1 MPDPHDPRWFRQ
13 VLGQYPTGVC
23 AVTTIEADGS
33 PNGFVVGSF
42 TSVSLDPPLVAFFPD
57 KGSTSWPKIETAR
70 KFCVN
75 ILSDSQED
83 LCRKF
88 AAKGVDRF
96 EGVEWRA
103 APVTGSPIIAG
114 VVAWID
120 CDLGEVTEAGDHYIV
135 LGEVRD
141 LDIEESSLPLL
152 FFQGGYGRF
161 APLTLTAA
169 DRGGALTEQLRE
181 FDLVRPVSAE
191 LAAELSARCI
201 ASAPSDGAVAVI
213 ASAGGT
219 HTASAATLVG
229 QRFPLTPPT
238 GSVFAAWMDDAG
250 RARYLADLDGAAR
263 ADQEARL
270 AAVRGRG
277 YSVGLINDA
286 QRRFA
291 GVIDRLAEDPG
302 AHSHEE
308 VRELIDDL
316 AYDPVE
322 LSAAEREQIRSI
334 TVPVFGPA
342 GEVALA
348 FTLYG
353 FPKPSSDG
361 GVDAYIERAL
371 AAARTASER
380 LAAQRPFQVG
390 ARRSAKASLPS
401 STSAV
406 EA

>member
-1 MPDPHDPRWFRQ
+1 MPDPHDSRWFRQ

-23 AVTTIEADGS
+23 VVTTIEADGS

-57 KGSTSWPKIETAR
+57 KGSTSWPKIEATK

-75 ILSDSQED
+75 ILSDDQED

-88 AAKGVDRF
+88 AMKGADRF
-96 EGVEWRA
+96 DGVGWR
-103 APVTGSPIIAG
+103 PTPLTGCPILDD

-120 CDLGEVTEAGDHYIV
+120 CELGEVTEAGDHYIV

-161 APLTLTAA
+161 TPLTLTAS
-169 DRGGALTEQLRE
+169 DRGGLLTEQLRE
-181 FDLVRPVSAE
+181 FDLVRPALGD
-191 LAAELSARCI
+191 LASDLSARCI
-201 ASAPSDGAVAVI
+201 ASAPSEGMLAVI
-213 ASAGGT
+213 ASAGGGN
-219 HTASAATLVG
+219 TASAATLVG
-229 QRFPLTPPT
+229 QRLPLTPPT
-238 GSVFAAWMDDAG
+238 GSVFAAWRDEAG
-250 RARYLADLDGAAR
+250 RAEYLAGLDEEAR

-270 AAVRGRG
+270 AAVRERG

-291 GVIDRLAEDPG
+291 GVIDRLATDPG
-302 AHSHEE
+302 AHSHDE
-308 VRELIDDL
+308 VRELIDEL

-322 LSAAEREQIRSI
+322 ISASDRQRIRSI
-334 TVPVFGPA
+334 TVPVFGPDQ
-342 GEVALA
+342 EVTFA

-353 FPKPSSDG
+353 FPKPTSDA

-371 AAARTASER
+371 AAARAAGER
-380 LAAQRPFQVG
+380 LDVHP
-390 ARRSAKASLPS
+390 
-401 STSAV
+401 STS
-406 EA
+406 

>member
-23 AVTTIEADGS
+23 VVTTIEADGT

-57 KGSTSWPKIETAR
+57 KGSTSWPKIEATK

-75 ILSDSQED
+75 ILGADGED

-88 AAKGVDRF
+88 AAKGADRF
-96 EGVEWRA
+96 DGVEWRPS
-103 APVTGSPIIAG
+103 PVTATPILAG

-120 CDLGEVTEAGDHYIV
+120 CELGEVTEAGDHFIV

-161 APLTLTAA
+161 APLTLTAS
-169 DRGGALTEQLRE
+169 DRGGMLTEQLRE
-181 FDLVRPVSAE
+181 FDLVRSTLGE
-191 LAAELSARCI
+191 LAADLSARCI
-201 ASAPSDGAVAVI
+201 ASAPSEDALAVI

-219 HTASAATLVG
+219 NTASAATLVG
-229 QRFPLTPPT
+229 QRLPFTPPT
-238 GSVFAAWMDDAG
+238 GSVFAAWLDDAG
-250 RARYLADLDGAAR
+250 RAEYLAGLDEAGR

-270 AAVRGRG
+270 AAVRDRG
-277 YSVGLINDA
+277 YSVGLINEA

-291 GVIDRLAEDPG
+291 GVIDRLAIDPD
-302 AHSHEE
+302 AHSHDE

-322 LSAAEREQIRSI
+322 LSEREKEQIRSI
-334 TVPVFGPA
+334 TVPVFGPQ
-342 GEVALA
+342 GEVAFA

-353 FPKPSSDG
+353 FPKPRPDG
-361 GVDAYIERAL
+361 GVDVYIERAL
-371 AAARTASER
+371 EAARAAGER
-380 LAAQRPFQVG
+380 LSGPSTAARD
-390 ARRSAKASLPS
+390 AR
-401 STSAV
+401 
-406 EA
+406 

>member
-1 MPDPHDPRWFRQ
+1 MPDPHDSRWFRQ

-23 AVTTIEADGS
+23 VVTTIEADGS

-42 TSVSLDPPLVAFFPD
+42 TSVSLAPPLVAFFPD
-57 KGSTSWPKIETAR
+57 KGSTSWPKIEATK

-75 ILSDSQED
+75 ILSDDQED

-88 AAKGVDRF
+88 AMKGADRF
-96 EGVEWRA
+96 DAVDWR
-103 APVTGSPIIAG
+103 PTPLSGCPILTD

-120 CDLGEVTEAGDHYIV
+120 CELGEVTEAGDHYIV

-161 APLTLTAA
+161 TPLTLTAS
-169 DRGGALTEQLRE
+169 DRGGLLTEQLRE
-181 FDLVRPVSAE
+181 FDLVRPVLGD
-191 LAAELSARCI
+191 LATELSARCI
-201 ASAPSDGAVAVI
+201 ATAPSEGMLAVI
-213 ASAGGT
+213 ASAGAGN
-219 HTASAATLVG
+219 TASAATLVG
-229 QRFPLTPPT
+229 QRLPFTPPT
-238 GSVFAAWMDDAG
+238 GSVFAAWREDAG
-250 RARYLADLDGAAR
+250 RAEYLAGLDDAGR

-270 AAVRGRG
+270 AAVRARG

-291 GVIDRLAEDPG
+291 GVIDRLASDPG
-302 AHSHEE
+302 AHSHDE

-322 LSAAEREQIRSI
+322 ISPEERKRIRSI
-334 TVPVFGPA
+334 TVPVFGPD

-353 FPKPSSDG
+353 FPKPTSDA
-361 GVDAYIERAL
+361 GVDAYVERAL
-371 AAARTASER
+371 AASRSAGE
-380 LAAQRPFQVG
+380 LLG
-390 ARRSAKASLPS
+390 GRRSAS
-401 STSAV
+401 
-406 EA
+406 